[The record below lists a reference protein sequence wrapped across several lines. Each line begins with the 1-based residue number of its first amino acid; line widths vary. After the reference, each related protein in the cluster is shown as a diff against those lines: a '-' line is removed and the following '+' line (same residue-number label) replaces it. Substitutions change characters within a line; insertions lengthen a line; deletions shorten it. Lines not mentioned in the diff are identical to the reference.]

1 MKHISVLLAG
11 LIFGFGLI
19 ISGMINPERVLGFLD
34 IAGAWDPSLAFVM
47 GGAVVVTF
55 FGYRYVLGRKTP
67 LFEESFQV
75 PTNTLIDQK
84 LVGGALLFGVG
95 WGIVGLCPGPAIAGI
110 VVDPTSIGIFV
121 AAMLAGMFMAR
132 LWLKHT

>member
-110 VVDPTSIGIFV
+110 VVDPARIGIFV